1 MDWIQAEIATNTG
14 GIDILCG
21 KLQMVGIGGFE
32 IEDAAEFE
40 EFLHHSGPHWD
51 MVDEELLANQTGSTC
66 VKLHLSDPE
75 QLAAVRAAL
84 AELRRDGD
92 SQELGT
98 LELRVTS
105 VDEQDWANAW
115 KKYYKPLRAGRS
127 LVIRPFWED
136 YEPRPG
142 DRVVTIDPGMAFGTG
157 THETTAMCLSLLE
170 DFIKPGDRVLDVGCG
185 SGILSIAALRLGAR
199 EADAADIDPLA
210 VKIARDN
217 GARNGYGPEQLCVQ
231 TGSLTETAR
240 GRYTCIVSNII
251 ADVIIT
257 LCAEAGSFLADG
269 GVWLCSGIIADRE
282 ADVLAAFVQ
291 HGFSVLRR
299 EQQKEWL
306 AFAVAGEPNA

>member
-1 MDWIQAEIATNTG
+1 MDWIQAEIATNTD

-21 KLQMVGIGGFE
+21 KLQMAGVNGFE

-51 MVDEELLANQTGSTC
+51 MVDEELLAKKTGSTC
-66 VKLHLSDPE
+66 VKLYLSDPE
-75 QLAAVRAAL
+75 QLAVVRAAL

-92 SQELGT
+92 PRELGT

-127 LVIRPFWED
+127 LVIRPFWEE
-136 YEPRPG
+136 YEPQQG

-170 DFIKPGDRVLDVGCG
+170 DFIKSGDRVLDVGCG
-185 SGILSIAALRLGAR
+185 SGILSIAALRLGAA

-217 GARNGYGPEQLCVQ
+217 GARNGYGAEKLHVQ
-231 TGSLTETAR
+231 AGSLTETAR
-240 GRYTCIVSNII
+240 GRYHCIVSNII
-251 ADVIIT
+251 ADVIIA
-257 LCAEAGSFLADG
+257 LCGEVEDFLEKG

-282 ADVLAAFVQ
+282 ADVLAAFAQ
-291 HGFSVLRR
+291 YGFSVLRR

-306 AFAVAGEPNA
+306 AFAVAGE